1 MALFGILDSGL
12 PVYSW
17 KPRQTAHVHRCEK
30 IDSNP
35 VRWFFITIK
44 IVGYK
49 CRTNWLDVAGQ
60 YLGDDFPDVTGNEIY
75 VVGSEKIVEARIFF
89 MDMPGV
95 EFEIYNQRSVLLDI
109 QIPTDRSVIAKL
121 LGVRPENEN
130 QDYVVGDDWFIR
142 YK

>member
-1 MALFGILDSGL
+1 
-12 PVYSW
+12 
-17 KPRQTAHVHRCEK
+17 
-30 IDSNP
+30 
-35 VRWFFITIK
+35 
-44 IVGYK
+44 
-49 CRTNWLDVAGQ
+49 
-60 YLGDDFPDVTGNEIY
+60 
-75 VVGSEKIVEARIFF
+75 